1 MSFLSFVLS
10 ARSYLTLTDAAS
22 SSFFK
27 IEHVEIQFSLEL
39 QNAEWRYISF
49 SYRACYP
56 MCSPIN
62 TSSRANAKYSGLR
75 VSQYNSP
82 VLASV
87 RAGVGEVF
95 SATSRDQLN
104 TTRWRFYNGQDWDT
118 GHWWWPTP
126 AWLWP
131 RPHPLTT
138 YWLGPLSI
146 FDFEYKT
153 STDMFLNMHNLI
165 SKNVSFYS
173 FIGCVVVK
181 EGVRIT
187 TSFYV
192 LFVRRE

>member
-27 IEHVEIQFSLEL
+27 IEHVELQFSLEL

-82 VLASV
+82 VWPLF
-87 RAGVGEVF
+87 GQGWEKF
-95 SATSRDQLN
+95 SPQRLGINWILRDEDSTMARTGTL
-104 TTRWRFYNGQDWDT
+104 DT
-118 GHWWWPTP
+118 GGDPPQPGSGPGPTP
-126 AWLWP
+126 WP
-131 RPHPLTT
+131 HIDSGPSQYLTLSTKHPQ
-138 YWLGPLSI
+138 I
-146 FDFEYKT
+146 C
-153 STDMFLNMHNLI
+153 I
-165 SKNVSFYS
+165 
-173 FIGCVVVK
+173 I
-181 EGVRIT
+181 
-187 TSFYV
+187 
-192 LFVRRE
+192 